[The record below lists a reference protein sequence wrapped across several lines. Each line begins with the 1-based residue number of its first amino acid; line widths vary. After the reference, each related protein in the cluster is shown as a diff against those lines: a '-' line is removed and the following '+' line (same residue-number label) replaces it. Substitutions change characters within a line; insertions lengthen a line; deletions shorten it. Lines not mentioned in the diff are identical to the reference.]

1 MYEDEGLHSPTAFN
15 SDQSLITHQISQ
27 VFFVKLSTTF
37 LIHPIQGHL
46 SSPVHLSSSQLQL
59 PSDSAHS
66 IKFYQ
71 KTTTCAPNKT
81 VATLLLKMTARN
93 AIKARAHSEELLERH
108 ALRDQPARASGFQSH
123 LHLSDGE
130 DYELDADDF
139 DNLKH
144 ARDLRHHQ
152 ANGHYDCHHPVYLG
166 SAP

>member
-1 MYEDEGLHSPTAFN
+1 MYEDE
-15 SDQSLITHQISQ
+15 
-27 VFFVKLSTTF
+27 
-37 LIHPIQGHL
+37 
-46 SSPVHLSSSQLQL
+46 
-59 PSDSAHS
+59 AHS

-144 ARDLRHHQ
+144 ARDLRHHKLTALRLSSPSLPRIGPLNEKRYVLSTGGNCQEWAQ
-152 ANGHYDCHHPVYLG
+152 A
-166 SAP
+166 SATSFTQRDS